1 MKYEVGKTYKTAN
14 GMTLWVCAM
23 VLPAAF
29 NPCVKHE
36 GSAAGYMTNG
46 TGHCHILIYDKNGR
60 ATQTSEFY
68 QQAGYNLVEETDKIK
83 PCDRSLAN
91 TIAEALQ
98 S

>member
-14 GMTLWVCAM
+14 RHNLWVCAM
-23 VLPAAF
+23 VLKDEF
-29 NPCVKHE
+29 NPCGGHQ

-46 TGHCHILIYDKNGR
+46 TGHCHILIYDQNGR
-60 ATQTSEFY
+60 AAQSSEFY
-68 QQAGYNLVEETDKIK
+68 QQAGYNLQEETDKINA
-83 PCDRSLAN
+83 CDRSLAD